1 VPRSPTSATSNRRP
15 NRPRRHPGD
24 LVAVAMG
31 GLIGSALR
39 AGIGVLLPTPSG
51 GFPTGTLVVNLSGSF
66 LLGLYLVRR
75 EQAATPRWS
84 LPFWALGLLGSFTT
98 FSAFSLEVTVLVG
111 DGHALTAALYSAAST
126 VGGLAAA
133 LVGQRV
139 GSVLR

>member
-51 GFPTGTLVVNLSGSF
+51 GFPTGTLVVNLSGS
-66 LLGLYLVRR
+66 LLIGLYLVRR

-84 LPFWALGLLGSFTT
+84 LPFWALGMLGSFTT
-98 FSAFSLEVTVLVG
+98 LSATGTLSLRPSTRL
-111 DGHALTAALYSAAST
+111 HRRWAAWRRPSS
-126 VGGLAAA
+126 
-133 LVGQRV
+133 
-139 GSVLR
+139 GSGWGRC